1 MMFAGHEHKNTKM
14 NCQNWLWDSKS
25 IDIFCTSFQFEALE
39 GFTKSATK
47 EDSLLRFEFND
58 I

>member
-25 IDIFCTSFQFEALE
+25 IDIFCTSFQFEAIRMIYKKCDERGLVAE
-39 GFTKSATK
+39 V
-47 EDSLLRFEFND
+47 
-58 I
+58 